1 MAASNANSRTKID
14 KTIAIETIDPFPLE
28 NSSTYD
34 AATNL
39 DESNYIGSARLN
51 IDDEIANNPQET
63 TKNALSAVGL
73 DSIGSANDSPRS
85 EINSLGDLCGYQIY
99 SPGFRA
105 IDPELKTF
113 PTAQFFFFRRRNEV
127 FHGRETFVCSSFSA
141 EPENSGL
148 LPSGKGTRDF
158 DGPEEDEANQHE
170 GLDQERGIRVGRDK
184 SKAEKCYNLYLF
196 YYNGSETNHRGW
208 WITEERMESVD
219 DKVKRLKQRRDSPA
233 TSTDGLVEVLQSG
246 TSSDLAPDKLVDF
259 IMDDKPK
266 FNYREKPVLFSPSDV
281 ATPDLATGWVSYPG
295 HELGFS
301 VVRNW
306 AFHSI

>member
-113 PTAQFFFFRRRNEV
+113 PKSNHFFSHNGKIVKGVAFNGCGNNPVLIGMNKKLRFLGGSQANPKIVRKKC
-127 FHGRETFVCSSFSA
+127 FTKTG
-141 EPENSGL
+141 G
-148 LPSGKGTRDF
+148 SGKTR
-158 DGPEEDEANQHE
+158 EDLKLAI
-170 GLDQERGIRVGRDK
+170 DSSIKFFK
-184 SKAEKCYNLYLF
+184 SKLN
-196 YYNGSETNHRGW
+196 
-208 WITEERMESVD
+208 
-219 DKVKRLKQRRDSPA
+219 
-233 TSTDGLVEVLQSG
+233 
-246 TSSDLAPDKLVDF
+246 
-259 IMDDKPK
+259 
-266 FNYREKPVLFSPSDV
+266 
-281 ATPDLATGWVSYPG
+281 
-295 HELGFS
+295 
-301 VVRNW
+301 
-306 AFHSI
+306 